1 MRVVVMGAG
10 LAGVTTA
17 WMLARDG
24 HEVAVIDREP
34 QVAAAASFAN
44 GGIIAPSRAFPWPG
58 PQMLPVLF
66 KALVRNDQAIR
77 LRLQLDPDF
86 WLWGLKFL
94 ACCSARRYAEIL
106 DAKVRLVRYSQQR
119 LAAIV
124 AETGIQY
131 RRLTN
136 GVLYLY
142 RSTEALE
149 RGWQRAETMR
159 TLGFAIERL
168 DAEGAKRL
176 EPGLRRE
183 ALAGALYAPGDE
195 AGDSA
200 LFCRELARHCERL
213 GVRFHLECEIFGLD
227 VLDNTVK
234 AVLTRKGRVLGDA
247 FVCALGVMAPKL
259 REQFATS
266 LPIYP
271 VKGYSA
277 TVAVA
282 DAAAAP
288 RHAGMDESKLIAYCP
303 LGDRI
308 RITGGAEFAGYGK
321 TQAPSDFARLYGAF
335 DELYPGAAE
344 FKSARTWACQRPM
357 TPESTPRFGTGRHT
371 NLWYNVGHGH
381 MGWAM
386 AAGAARITADLVSG
400 RAPEISLEGL
410 RIRR

>member
-1 MRVVVMGAG
+1 MGAG

-17 WMLARDG
+17 WLLARDG
-24 HEVAVIDREP
+24 HEVVVIDREP

-44 GGIIAPSRAFPWPG
+44 AGIIAPSHAFPWPG
-58 PQMLPVLF
+58 PQMLPTVL

-77 LRLQLDPDF
+77 LRMQLDPDF

-119 LAAIV
+119 LAAI
-124 AETGIQY
+124 AADAGIEY
-131 RRLTN
+131 RRLAN

-142 RSTEALE
+142 RSAEALE
-149 RGWQRAETMR
+149 RGWRRAEGMR
-159 TLGFAIERL
+159 KLGFAIERL
-168 DAEGAKRL
+168 DEAGAARL

-200 LFCRELARHCERL
+200 LFCRELARRCERI

-227 VLDNTVK
+227 ALDTTVK
-234 AVLTRKGRVLGDA
+234 AVLTRKGKVLGDA
-247 FVCALGVMAPKL
+247 FVCALGVIAPKL
-259 REQFATS
+259 RGQFATS

-277 TVAVA
+277 TVPIA
-282 DAAAAP
+282 DTAAAP
-288 RHAGMDESKLIAYCP
+288 RHASIDESKRIAFCP

-308 RITGGAEFAGYGK
+308 RITGGAEFAGYAK
-321 TQAPSDFARLYGAF
+321 SHAPQDFERLYRAF

-357 TPESTPRFGTGRHT
+357 TPESTPRFGTGLHT

-386 AAGAARITADLVSG
+386 AAGAARITADLVGG
-400 RAPEISLEGL
+400 RTPEISLEGL